1 MVFNSFSF
9 LVFFVVVF
17 LVYHLLLKERTR
29 AQNVFLLVASYF
41 FYGYADWRMLPILL
55 VATIIYYILGIY
67 IEKSSEK
74 RATILKTTGVVLGIG
89 LLGYFKYLNF
99 FVDSF
104 ATLFTKMG
112 MQVNGHT
119 FNIIMPLGISF
130 FTFRLL
136 SYVMEIHRGRI
147 QATHNFVNF
156 ATYVS
161 FFPCILSGPIDRPN
175 TFLPQLEKKRVFDYA
190 LAVDGCRQI
199 LWGLFK
205 KVVIADNLATYV
217 DTVWNNSVDMVPQ
230 SGSTMVL
237 AMVFYLI
244 QMYADF
250 SGYSD
255 MAIGVGKLLGFKITA
270 NFKAPLFALNIADY
284 WKRWHISLTAWLTD
298 YVFMPLNIKF
308 RNLGQWGI
316 ILAILINFVLIGFW
330 HGADWTFGLFGL
342 YHGMLYI
349 PLILSGAFYKKAK
362 IQTNRLGLPVYKD
375 FCRIL
380 LTMTL
385 VVIGLIL
392 FRAPDLSSAWV
403 YTKGIFDMSLFSTP
417 WLYSYY
423 FYIPMFI
430 AIAIM
435 LIVEWVERKKDG
447 YPTFSQFTTKRWMR
461 WGFYLLLLAMIL
473 FWGSFNNQQYIYFQF

>member
-17 LVYHLLLKERTR
+17 LVYHLLLKERTH
-29 AQNVFLLVASYF
+29 AQNIFLLVSSYI
-41 FYGYADWRMLPILL
+41 FYGYADWRMLPIILL
-55 VATIIYYILGIY
+55 ATVIYYLLGIC
-67 IEKSSEK
+67 IEKSNEK
-74 RATILKTTGVVLGIG
+74 SATILKTIGVVLGIG
-89 LLGYFKYLNF
+89 MLGYFKYLNF

-104 ATLFTKMG
+104 ATIFSKIGL
-112 MQVNGHT
+112 QVNEYS

-136 SYVMEIHRGRI
+136 SYIIEIHRGRI
-147 QATHNFVNF
+147 SASLNFVNF
-156 ATYVS
+156 ATYIA

-175 TFLPQLEKKRVFDYA
+175 NFLPQLEKKRVFDYA
-190 LAVDGCRQI
+190 LVVNGCRQI

-205 KVVIADNLATYV
+205 KVVIADNLAIYV
-217 DTVWNNSVDMVPQ
+217 DTVWDKSVCVISQ
-230 SGSTMVL
+230 TGSTLVL
-237 AMVFYLI
+237 AMIFYLI

-255 MAIGVGKLLGFKITA
+255 MAIGVGKMLGFRITS

-284 WKRWHISLTAWLTD
+284 WKRWHISLTSWLTD

-308 RNLGQWGI
+308 RDLGQWGI
-316 ILAILINFVLIGFW
+316 ILAIIINFILIGFW

-342 YHGMLYI
+342 YHGLLYI

-362 IQTNRLGLPVYKD
+362 LKTNKLGLPIFKD
-375 FCRIL
+375 ICRML
-380 LTMTL
+380 LTMVL

-392 FRAPDLSSAWV
+392 FRAPNISTAWI
-403 YTKGIFDMSLFSTP
+403 YIKGIFDTSLFTIP
-417 WLYSYY
+417 WLNSYY
-423 FYIPMFI
+423 FYIPMVVSTC
-430 AIAIM
+430 IM
-435 LIVEWVERKKDG
+435 IVVEWIERNNEG
-447 YPTFSQFTTKRWMR
+447 YPTFSKLSSKQWIRWA
-461 WGFYLLLLAMIL
+461 FYILLLMMIL